1 MNKMKISRKRLKNI
15 KKYQTEIMK
24 VKNKVTKLKNSVKRF
39 NSRLEHRKKLNKF
52 KDSSFEISNQRAKRM
67 NKT

>member
-24 VKNKVTKLKNSVKRF
+24 VKNKVTKLKKSIKRF
-39 NSRLEHRKKLNKF
+39 NSRLEHRKKYSTN
-52 KDSSFEISNQRAKRM
+52 SFSVHLKYPIREQKE
-67 NKT
+67 